1 MWGICSLTS
10 RNFVTTQ
17 HRIAHLLR
25 YPYENVETARAIPI
39 GEANF
44 HGIAAYLRGY
54 LSRYEILTKGRRL
67 KSMNYEEIIR
77 RLREPFNS
85 REIEWKIQVTSQDK
99 QRGMA
104 VAYMDARAVQ
114 KRLDETVGP
123 FNWKNVYSLW
133 HDNSQICGISI
144 FYDERKEWV
153 TKFDGAENSDFEPIK
168 GGLSDSFKRA
178 ASVWGIGRYLYE
190 MEGVWVEIEARG
202 KSFVIKQNEY
212 VRLEREYNAM
222 LNRIFGAR
230 QAQQGNPSGQ
240 APAANTRQTSA
251 ASASN
256 TRQAQTASA
265 ANARQT
271 QAAPTANSR
280 QTQAMNTAANA
291 GQAAASP
298 AYDYQV
304 RSIRPSGKSSQF
316 LEMVDRRGGVVKAY
330 IRATDQ
336 SIKAGACLNNV
347 QIEKKNGNYGE
358 YNLISAYQLA
368 A

>member
-1 MWGICSLTS
+1 
-10 RNFVTTQ
+10 
-17 HRIAHLLR
+17 
-25 YPYENVETARAIPI
+25 
-39 GEANF
+39 
-44 HGIAAYLRGY
+44 
-54 LSRYEILTKGRRL
+54 
-67 KSMNYEEIIR
+67 MNYEEIIK
-77 RLREPFNS
+77 RLREPFGG

-114 KRLDETVGP
+114 KRLDEIVGP

-212 VRLEREYNAM
+212 GRLEREYNAM

-240 APAANTRQTSA
+240 ATAANTRQAQA
-251 ASASN
+251 APVGN
-256 TRQAQTASA
+256 T
-265 ANARQT
+265 RQT
-271 QAAPTANSR
+271 QAAPAANSR
-280 QTQAMNTAANA
+280 QTQATNTAANT
-291 GQAAASP
+291 GQFAASP

-304 RSIRPSGKSSQF
+304 RTIRPSGKSSQF
-316 LEMVDRRGGVVKAY
+316 LEMVDRRGSVVKAY

-336 SIKAGACLNNV
+336 SIKAGTCLNNV

>member
-1 MWGICSLTS
+1 
-10 RNFVTTQ
+10 
-17 HRIAHLLR
+17 
-25 YPYENVETARAIPI
+25 
-39 GEANF
+39 
-44 HGIAAYLRGY
+44 
-54 LSRYEILTKGRRL
+54 
-67 KSMNYEEIIR
+67 MNYEEIIR
-77 RLREPFNS
+77 RLREPFNG

-190 MEGVWVEIEARG
+190 MEGIWVEIEARG

-230 QAQQGNPSGQ
+230 QTQQGNPSGQ
-240 APAANTRQTSA
+240 APAANTRQT
-251 ASASN
+251 
-256 TRQAQTASA
+256 
-265 ANARQT
+265 
-271 QAAPTANSR
+271 QAA
-280 QTQAMNTAANA
+280 QATNTAANA

-347 QIEKKNGNYGE
+347 KIERKNGNYGE

>member
-1 MWGICSLTS
+1 
-10 RNFVTTQ
+10 
-17 HRIAHLLR
+17 
-25 YPYENVETARAIPI
+25 
-39 GEANF
+39 
-44 HGIAAYLRGY
+44 
-54 LSRYEILTKGRRL
+54 
-67 KSMNYEEIIR
+67 MNYEEIIK
-77 RLREPFNS
+77 RLREPFGG

-212 VRLEREYNAM
+212 GRLEREYNAM

-240 APAANTRQTSA
+240 ATAA
-251 ASASN
+251 N
-256 TRQAQTASA
+256 TRQAQTAPA
-265 ANARQT
+265 ANGRQT
-271 QAAPTANSR
+271 QAAPAANARQAQAAPVGNTRQTQAAPAANSR
-280 QTQAMNTAANA
+280 QTQATNTAANT
-291 GQAAASP
+291 GQFAASP

-304 RSIRPSGKSSQF
+304 RTIRPSGKSSQF
-316 LEMVDRRGGVVKAY
+316 LEMVDRRGSVVKAY

-336 SIKAGACLNNV
+336 SIKAGTCLNNV

>member
-1 MWGICSLTS
+1 
-10 RNFVTTQ
+10 
-17 HRIAHLLR
+17 
-25 YPYENVETARAIPI
+25 
-39 GEANF
+39 
-44 HGIAAYLRGY
+44 
-54 LSRYEILTKGRRL
+54 
-67 KSMNYEEIIR
+67 MNYEEIIR
-77 RLREPFNS
+77 RLREPFNG

-114 KRLDETVGP
+114 KRMDETVGP

-144 FYDERKEWV
+144 FYEERKEWV

-190 MEGVWVEIEARG
+190 MEGVWVEIGARG

-230 QAQQGNPSGQ
+230 PAQKGNPSGQ
-240 APAANTRQTSA
+240 APAANTRQTQA

-256 TRQAQTASA
+256 ARQAQTAPA
-265 ANARQT
+265 
-271 QAAPTANSR
+271 ANSR
-280 QTQAMNTAANA
+280 QAQAAQATNTAANA

-316 LEMVDRRGGVVKAY
+316 LEMVDRRGG
-330 IRATDQ
+330 
-336 SIKAGACLNNV
+336 G
-347 QIEKKNGNYGE
+347 GE
-358 YNLISAYQLA
+358 GLHQGHRPVD
-368 A
+368 

>member
-1 MWGICSLTS
+1 
-10 RNFVTTQ
+10 
-17 HRIAHLLR
+17 
-25 YPYENVETARAIPI
+25 
-39 GEANF
+39 
-44 HGIAAYLRGY
+44 
-54 LSRYEILTKGRRL
+54 
-67 KSMNYEEIIR
+67 MNYEEIIR
-77 RLREPFNS
+77 RLREPFNG

-133 HDNSQICGISI
+133 HENSQICGISI

-240 APAANTRQTSA
+240 APAANTRQTQA
-251 ASASN
+251 ASAAN
-256 TRQAQTASA
+256 ARQAQTASA

-271 QAAPTANSR
+271 QAEPAANSR
-280 QTQAMNTAANA
+280 QAQAAQATNIVANA
-291 GQAAASP
+291 GQAVASP
-298 AYDYQV
+298 SYDYQV

-336 SIKAGACLNNV
+336 SIQAGACLNNV
-347 QIEKKNGNYGE
+347 QIERKNGNYGE

>member
-1 MWGICSLTS
+1 
-10 RNFVTTQ
+10 
-17 HRIAHLLR
+17 
-25 YPYENVETARAIPI
+25 
-39 GEANF
+39 
-44 HGIAAYLRGY
+44 
-54 LSRYEILTKGRRL
+54 
-67 KSMNYEEIIR
+67 MNYEEIIR
-77 RLREPFNS
+77 RLREPFNG

-202 KSFVIKQNEY
+202 RSFVIKQNEY

-240 APAANTRQTSA
+240 APAANTRQAQTAPAANGRQTQA

-256 TRQAQTASA
+256 ARQAQAASTAST
-265 ANARQT
+265 RQT
-271 QAAPTANSR
+271 QAAPAANSR
-280 QTQAMNTAANA
+280 QTQATNTAANT
-291 GQAAASP
+291 GQFAASP

-316 LEMVDRRGGVVKAY
+316 LEMVDQRGGVVKAY

-336 SIKAGACLNNV
+336 SIKAGTCLNNV
-347 QIEKKNGNYGE
+347 QLEKKNGNYGE

>member
-1 MWGICSLTS
+1 
-10 RNFVTTQ
+10 
-17 HRIAHLLR
+17 
-25 YPYENVETARAIPI
+25 
-39 GEANF
+39 
-44 HGIAAYLRGY
+44 
-54 LSRYEILTKGRRL
+54 
-67 KSMNYEEIIR
+67 MNYEEIIR
-77 RLREPFNS
+77 RLREPFS
-85 REIEWKIQVTSQDK
+85 GREIEWKIQATSQDK
-99 QRGMA
+99 KRGMA

-114 KRLDETVGP
+114 KRLDETIGP

-190 MEGVWVEIEARG
+190 MEGIWVEIESRG
-202 KSFVIKQNEY
+202 KSFVIKQSEY
-212 VRLEREYNAM
+212 GKLEREYNAM
-222 LNRIFGAR
+222 LNRIFGAGQTRQGNSSGQIQAADMR
-230 QAQQGNPSGQ
+230 QAQAGAAMNMADAGQ
-240 APAANTRQTSA
+240 PAAA
-251 ASASN
+251 
-256 TRQAQTASA
+256 
-265 ANARQT
+265 
-271 QAAPTANSR
+271 
-280 QTQAMNTAANA
+280 
-291 GQAAASP
+291 P

-316 LEMVDRRGGVVKAY
+316 VEMVDRSGGVVKAY
-330 IRATDQ
+330 IRAADQ
-336 SIKAGACLNNV
+336 SIREGACLSNV

>member
-1 MWGICSLTS
+1 
-10 RNFVTTQ
+10 
-17 HRIAHLLR
+17 
-25 YPYENVETARAIPI
+25 
-39 GEANF
+39 
-44 HGIAAYLRGY
+44 
-54 LSRYEILTKGRRL
+54 
-67 KSMNYEEIIR
+67 MNYEEIIK
-77 RLREPFNS
+77 RLREPFGG

-202 KSFVIKQNEY
+202 KSFVIRQNEY
-212 VRLEREYNAM
+212 GRLEREYNAM

-240 APAANTRQTSA
+240 APAANTRQAQTAPA
-251 ASASN
+251 ANGRQTQAAPASN
-256 TRQAQTASA
+256 ARQAQTASTA
-265 ANARQT
+265 STRQT
-271 QAAPTANSR
+271 QAAPAANSR
-280 QTQAMNTAANA
+280 QTQATNTATNT
-291 GQAAASP
+291 GQFAASP

-316 LEMVDRRGGVVKAY
+316 LEMVDRRGGIVKAY

-336 SIKAGACLNNV
+336 SIKAGTCLNNV

>member
-1 MWGICSLTS
+1 
-10 RNFVTTQ
+10 
-17 HRIAHLLR
+17 
-25 YPYENVETARAIPI
+25 
-39 GEANF
+39 
-44 HGIAAYLRGY
+44 
-54 LSRYEILTKGRRL
+54 
-67 KSMNYEEIIR
+67 MNYEEIIR
-77 RLREPFNS
+77 RLREPFS
-85 REIEWKIQVTSQDK
+85 GREIEWKIQATSQDK
-99 QRGMA
+99 KRGMA

-190 MEGVWVEIEARG
+190 MEGIWVEIESRG
-202 KSFVIKQNEY
+202 KSFVIKQSEY
-212 VRLEREYNAM
+212 GKLEREYNVM
-222 LNRIFGAR
+222 LNRIFGA
-230 QAQQGNPSGQ
+230 G
-240 APAANTRQTSA
+240 
-251 ASASN
+251 
-256 TRQAQTASA
+256 QAQTAYAASARQMQAA
-265 ANARQT
+265 ANNRQT
-271 QAAPTANSR
+271 QTA
-280 QTQAMNTAANA
+280 QAIGTKTNA
-291 GQAAASP
+291 GQPTASL
-298 AYDYQV
+298 AYDYQI

-316 LEMVDRRGGVVKAY
+316 LEMVDRSGGVVKAY
-330 IRATDQ
+330 IRAADQ
-336 SIKAGACLNNV
+336 SIREGACLSNV

>member
-1 MWGICSLTS
+1 
-10 RNFVTTQ
+10 
-17 HRIAHLLR
+17 
-25 YPYENVETARAIPI
+25 
-39 GEANF
+39 
-44 HGIAAYLRGY
+44 
-54 LSRYEILTKGRRL
+54 
-67 KSMNYEEIIR
+67 MNYEEIIR
-77 RLREPFNS
+77 RLREPFGS
-85 REIEWKIQVTSQDK
+85 KEIEWKIQVTSQDK

-190 MEGVWVEIEARG
+190 MEGIWVEIEARG

-230 QAQQGNPSGQ
+230 PAQQGNPSGQ
-240 APAANTRQTSA
+240 APVANT
-251 ASASN
+251 
-256 TRQAQTASA
+256 
-265 ANARQT
+265 RQT
-271 QAAPTANSR
+271 QAAPAANSR
-280 QTQAMNTAANA
+280 QAQAAQATNTATNTAANA